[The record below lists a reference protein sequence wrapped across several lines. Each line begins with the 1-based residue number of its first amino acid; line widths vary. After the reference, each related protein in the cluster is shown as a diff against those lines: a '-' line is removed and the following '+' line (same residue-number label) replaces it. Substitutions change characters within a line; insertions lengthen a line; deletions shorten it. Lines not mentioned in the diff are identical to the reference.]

1 MKKDFKGTN
10 PALAFMS
17 VDTQEETQEVKQMPA
32 TKKEAPEGYKINPEY
47 IEVKSK
53 RVQLLLQP
61 STVDAI
67 KTLAK
72 KKGLSMNEAIN
83 EAIQDYLQNEG
94 E

>member
-17 VDTQEETQEVKQMPA
+17 VDTQEVKQMPA
-32 TKKEAPEGYKINPEY
+32 TKKEVPEGYKPNPEY

-61 STVDAI
+61 STVYAI
-67 KTLAK
+67 KALAK

-83 EAIQDYLQNEG
+83 EAIQAYLQNEG